1 VAVVLNATAVKAQLE
16 SVVRQAQQGLPTDVA
31 GPRNIGLHIRPEPA
45 ALLSLGV
52 LHHLGG

>member
-1 VAVVLNATAVKAQLE
+1 VVLNATAVKAQLE

-52 LHHLGG
+52 LHRLGG